1 MLRCDSRACTNM
13 YTSGCCA
20 GQAVCSSANCNA
32 RPNHGPDNENR
43 PSNHTSTVAHVYV
56 LCGFC
61 SCTSCWCCQLRQAV
75 STAGTRAWRKMWDPY
90 MLSISGVA
98 LREV

>member
-1 MLRCDSRACTNM
+1 MCFAVTVLNSTNM

-56 LCGFC
+56 LCG
-61 SCTSCWCCQLRQAV
+61 L
-75 STAGTRAWRKMWDPY
+75 AWRKMWDPY